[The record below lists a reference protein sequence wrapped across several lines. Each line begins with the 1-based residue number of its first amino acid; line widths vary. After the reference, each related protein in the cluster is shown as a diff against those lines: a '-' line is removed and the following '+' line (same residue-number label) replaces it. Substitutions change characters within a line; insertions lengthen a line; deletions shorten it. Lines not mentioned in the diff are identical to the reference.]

1 MAGLK
6 KELNLLSVFAIATG
20 TTLSAGFFLL
30 PGLAAAQAG
39 PALIIAYLIA
49 AIPMIPAMFSVIELA
64 TAMPKAGGMYYFM
77 DRTLGPIFGT
87 IGGIGTWLAL
97 VLKVSFALVGM
108 GAYIT
113 LFFPEVQGIF
123 LGVILALL
131 LGILNIYGAEKT
143 GKLQIYLVA
152 GLLIILIGFISGGI
166 PELRSVNFNGF
177 FDSGVDS
184 ILATAGLVYI
194 SYVGITKVA
203 SLSEEV
209 INPERNLPL
218 GVILSLS
225 VSILIY
231 ILGTTVMVGVLPM
244 DKLAGNLTPVSAAA
258 EVFLGKTGSVIV
270 AIAAL
275 FAFVSVANAGTMS
288 ASRYPLAMSRDNIMP
303 GFFKKLGKHGTPI
316 NAIIV
321 TVLVIILILIFLNP
335 LKIAK
340 LASAFQLLMF
350 SLACLGVIIMRESKI
365 DSYDPGYFS
374 PFYPWM
380 QILGIISPFYLIF
393 QMGLLPSLFTV
404 GLIVTGSV
412 WYFLYAKDKV
422 VRQGAIYHVFA
433 RLGQQRYGGLDTEL
447 RGILKEKGF
456 RKGDPFEEVVMNSTI
471 LDLKESLPFEVVVK
485 IAADKMQQL
494 IPLSADKIEEKV
506 LEGTRLGATPVTHGF
521 ALPHFT
527 ASKIE
532 ISEMILIRCLNGVN
546 IKVYDP
552 ITHEIEEEQIVKAIF
567 FLVSPE
573 ENPTMH
579 LRILAQIAGRVDEEQ
594 FTEEWEAAK
603 DELELKEALLHNERF
618 FSLCLNKKSKSKSLI
633 GKSIN
638 EINISGECLIAL
650 IRREGNIVVPKGHTV
665 LKENDRLT
673 IIGEPKC
680 MIKLKELYGGGSNK
694 KANNKL
700 SEN

>member
-6 KELNLLSVFAIATG
+6 KEINLLGVFAIATG

-97 VLKVSFALVGM
+97 VLKVSFALIGM

-113 LFFPEVQGIF
+113 LFFPEVQGIIIA
-123 LGVILALL
+123 VILAVC
-131 LGILNIYGAEKT
+131 LGILNIFGAEKT
-143 GKLQIYLVA
+143 EKLQIYLVA

-166 PELRSVNFNGF
+166 PELQSVNFKGF
-177 FDSGVDS
+177 FDAGADS
-184 ILATAGLVYI
+184 IMATAGMVYI

-209 INPERNLPL
+209 INPERNLPI

-231 ILGTTVMVGVLPM
+231 ILGTTVIVGVLPM

-258 EVFLGKTGSVIV
+258 EIFWGKTGSIIV

-288 ASRYPLAMSRDNIMP
+288 ASRYPLAMSRDHIMP
-303 GFFKKLGKHGTPI
+303 GLFKKLGKHGTPI
-316 NAIIV
+316 NAIV
-321 TVLVIILILIFLNP
+321 STVFVIILILIFLNP
-335 LKIAK
+335 MKIAK

-365 DSYDPGYFS
+365 ESYDPGYFS
-374 PFYPWM
+374 PLYPWM
-380 QILGIISPFYLIF
+380 QILGIVFPFYLIF
-393 QMGLLPSLFTV
+393 QMGLLPSLFTF
-404 GLIVTGSV
+404 GLIIIGSL
-412 WYFLYAKDKV
+412 WYFYYAKDKV
-422 VRQGAIYHVFA
+422 ERQGAIYHVFE
-433 RLGQQRYGGLDTEL
+433 RLGRQMYTGLDTEL

-456 RKGDPFEEVVMNSTI
+456 RKNDPFEEVVMNSTI
-471 LDLKESLPFEVVVK
+471 IDLQRQMQFEEVVK
-485 IAADKMQQL
+485 LAAEKLQKL
-494 IPLSADKIEEKV
+494 VPLSAEKIEERI
-506 LEGTRLGATPVTHGF
+506 LEGTRIGATPVTHGF
-521 ALPHFT
+521 ALPHFR
-527 ASKIE
+527 ASEIE
-532 ISEMILIRCLNGVN
+532 NSEMILVRCLKGVN

-552 ITHEIEEEQIVKAIF
+552 ITHLVEEEQSVKAIF
-567 FLVSPE
+567 FLISPE
-573 ENPTMH
+573 NSPTKH
-579 LRILAQIAGRVDEEQ
+579 LRILAQIAGRVDDEQ
-594 FTEEWEAAK
+594 FTTEWESAK
-603 DELELKEALLHNERF
+603 DEQELKESLLHDTRF
-618 FSLCLNKKSKSKSLI
+618 LSLCLRKNDNSKQLI
-633 GKSIN
+633 GKTIR
-638 EINISGECLIAL
+638 EIKISGECLIAL
-650 IRREGNIVVPKGHTV
+650 IRRGSRIVVPKTDTRLEEG
-665 LKENDRLT
+665 DRLT

-680 MIKLKELYGGGSNK
+680 MAKLETIYGKNIES
-694 KANNKL
+694 NNK
-700 SEN
+700 S